1 MAKVKLTAGRID
13 AFTCPPNKSQSFLWD
28 ADVSGLAVRATAGAK
43 AYIYQSRLNG
53 KSLRVTIGDVRVWS
67 LEENRHPKTGEVITP
82 GARPE
87 ARRLQAII
95 DQGRDP
101 RAVKAEITAADVAR
115 REKAKH
121 AETPALNAWNVYIQS
136 RAPKWSERHKADHI
150 VMARDGGEKIIRGRP
165 KGLPDRKE
173 PGILRDLLDL
183 PLSQITR
190 DAVANWLE
198 QEMPRRPTRTRLALS
213 LLATFINWCSDQ
225 PDYREQINADACIRM
240 KRELP
245 KAQAKDDCL
254 QREQLALWFEHVRK
268 LSNPIIA
275 AYLQTTLLTGAR
287 REEIA
292 VLRWEDVDF
301 RWNSIQI
308 ADKVDQEN
316 GRVIPLTPYVKSL
329 LLELQHINNTP
340 TVRQLH
346 RQEVE
351 GKKWQPS
358 PWVFSS
364 ATAKA
369 GYIAEPRI
377 AHNKAIQAAGLP
389 HLTIHGLR
397 RSFGTLA
404 EWVEAPAGV
413 VAQIQGHKPSAIAEK
428 HYRRRPLDLLRM
440 WHTKIEDWIL
450 EQAGIEQPKEQAQ
463 PLKVV
468 RRLTVCTRVQPDGA
482 KSRKPSPA

>member
-1 MAKVKLTAGRID
+1 MAKVKLTAGRIQ
-13 AFTCPPNKSQSFLWD
+13 AFTCPPDKRQAFLWD
-28 ADVSGLAVRATAGAK
+28 ADVNGLAVRATAGAK
-43 AYIYQSRLNG
+43 AYIYQGRLKG
-53 KSLRVTIGDVRVWS
+53 KSLRMTIGDVSVWS
-67 LEENRHPKTGEVITP
+67 LEEYRHPKTGEVITP

-101 RAVKAEITAADVAR
+101 REVKAELTVADVAKR
-115 REKAKH
+115 TKAKQEE
-121 AETPALNAWNVYIQS
+121 APALDAWNVYIAA
-136 RAPKWSERHKADHI
+136 RAPKWSERHKADHEN
-150 VMARDGGEKIIRGRP
+150 MARDGGEKITRGRR
-165 KGLPDRKE
+165 KGMPEKKE
-173 PGILRDLLDL
+173 PGILRPLLDL

-190 DAVANWLE
+190 DAVADWLE
-198 QEMPRRPTRTRLALS
+198 QEAPKRPTRTRLALS
-213 LLATFINWCSDQ
+213 LLATFINWCSDR
-225 PDYREQINADACIRM
+225 PEYREQVNADACVRL

-268 LSNPIIA
+268 IGSPVIS
-275 AYLQTTLLTGAR
+275 AYLQTALLTGAR

-292 VLRWEDVDF
+292 ALRWEDVDF
-301 RWNSIQI
+301 QWDSLQI
-308 ADKVDQEN
+308 ADKVERET

-329 LLELQHINNTP
+329 LLELRRVNNTP
-340 TVRQLH
+340 TVRQL
-346 RQEVE
+346 RSKEAE
-351 GKKWQPS
+351 DKPWTPS

-364 ATAKA
+364 PTAEA

-404 EWVEAPAGV
+404 EWVECPAGV

-440 WHTKIEDWIL
+440 WHTKIEGWIL
-450 EQAGIEQPKEQAQ
+450 KQAGIEQPTEQAQ
-463 PLKVV
+463 PLK
-468 RRLTVCTRVQPDGA
+468 A
-482 KSRKPSPA
+482 INAA